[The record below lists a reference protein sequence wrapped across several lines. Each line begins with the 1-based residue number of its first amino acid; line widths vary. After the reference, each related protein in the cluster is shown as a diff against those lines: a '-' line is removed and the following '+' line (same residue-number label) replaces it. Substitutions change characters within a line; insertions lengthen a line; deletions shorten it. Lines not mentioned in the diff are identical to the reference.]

1 MFTWTLAYYIS
12 EWIIRLIMPV
22 FVIRKRKPSSAMAW
36 LLVIFF
42 QPWVG
47 LALYGLIGRI
57 RLPWRRKLQYAKL
70 INTLTLTNGR
80 FHSNRDIVQPS
91 IDPSFTKASRLAY
104 NLGKLPILGGN
115 YVEMLDATRHVL
127 DRLIADINRAEYHIH
142 LLFYI
147 FADDETG
154 RQVAEALSR
163 AVQRGVKC
171 RVLADSVGSRSM
183 FKTLGSKMRKAG
195 IELCEVL
202 PVGLFRRQIARI
214 DLRNHRKLAVIDGQ
228 IAYTGS
234 QNLINACYGRKDMLW
249 HDLMVRI
256 TGPAVHELQIVFL
269 IDWDFVTNN
278 ILDSDDIFPELKT
291 EGNIAVQSLPS
302 GPNYPTENYQKMIIA
317 AIHSAEHRVTITTPY
332 FVPTE
337 SLTHAL
343 KTAALCGVEVELI
356 VPKKTNR
363 PLVGAASAA
372 YYEELLEAGVKLYL
386 FNDGLLHTKAMS
398 VDDTVAFVGSSN
410 FDIRSFSL
418 NFEIS
423 LLLYGSLATKALR
436 AKQDRYIQNS
446 TRLNAEEWDQRP
458 LATKIFQNIAKL
470 LSPLL

>member
-22 FVIRKRKPSSAMAW
+22 FVIRRRRPASAMAW

-42 QPWVG
+42 QPWIG

-57 RLPWRRKLQYAKL
+57 RLPWLRKLQYARL
-70 INTLTLTNGR
+70 INTLTSKNSR
-80 FHSNRDIVQPS
+80 FHSNRYLVQPS
-91 IDPSFTKASRLAY
+91 IDPGFAKASRLAH
-104 NLGKLPILGGN
+104 NLGKLPILNGN
-115 YVEMLDATRHVL
+115 CVEMLDETNHVL
-127 DRLIADINRAEYHIH
+127 DRLIADINSAEYHIH

-154 RQVAEALSR
+154 QRVVEALSR
-163 AVQRGVKC
+163 AVLRGVKC
-171 RVLADSVGSRSM
+171 RVLADSVGSRPM
-183 FKTLGSKMRKAG
+183 FKTLGPKMRKSG
-195 IELCEVL
+195 IELREAL
-202 PVGLFRRQIARI
+202 PAGLFRRQMARI
-214 DLRNHRKLAVIDGQ
+214 DLRNHRKLAIIDGQ

-234 QNLINACYGRKDMLW
+234 QNLINACYGQKDMLW

-269 IDWDFVTNN
+269 IDWDFVTNI
-278 ILDSDDIFPELKT
+278 ILDSDDIFPEVKSD
-291 EGNIAVQSLPS
+291 GNIAVQSLPS
-302 GPNYPTENYQKMIIA
+302 GPNYPTENYQRMIVA
-317 AIHSAEHRVTITTPY
+317 AIHSAEQRVTITTPY

-337 SLTHAL
+337 SLTQAL
-343 KTAALCGVEVELI
+343 QTAALRGVEVELI
-356 VPKKTNR
+356 VPKKNNK

-372 YYEELLEAGVKLYL
+372 YYDELLEAGVKLYL
-386 FNDGLLHTKAMS
+386 FNDGLLHTKAMN
-398 VDDTVAFVGSSN
+398 VDDVVAFVGSSN

-423 LLLYGSLATKALR
+423 LLLYGPLATKALR
-436 AKQDRYIQNS
+436 AKQDQYLQNS
-446 TRLNAEEWDQRP
+446 TRLNAEQWARRP